1 MKGTC
6 IYKGHA
12 PQPPRPPHIRKV
24 PGSIPPR
31 SPLALLSLLLLLLL
45 LLLLFLSSVEP
56 FLVGSHLEDN
66 ILLERGWEGRR
77 SKAGGAAPSPPNA
90 GVLAAAQP
98 FF

>member
-1 MKGTC
+1 M
-6 IYKGHA
+6 
-12 PQPPRPPHIRKV
+12 
-24 PGSIPPR
+24 
-31 SPLALLSLLLLLLL
+31 
-45 LLLLFLSSVEP
+45 EP

-77 SKAGGAAPSPPNA
+77 GKAGGLRPPPDA